1 MVTTFVTLVGA
12 LTIMYL
18 LAGVVMFFRDKEGI
32 LFRGDTQQNPRWFTL
47 LTAFLTWLPVRVLRK
62 RKSQG

>member
-1 MVTTFVTLVGA
+1 
-12 LTIMYL
+12 MYL

-62 RKSQG
+62 RKNQG

>member
-18 LAGVVMFFRDKEGI
+18 LTGVAMFFRDKEGI

-47 LTAFLTWLPVRVLRK
+47 STAFLTWLPVRVLRK
-62 RKSQG
+62 KTS